1 MQFVLKTERP
11 ENIQNL
17 MRRAQYHYLGERDG
31 QLSFS
36 KPLGSNRYPRFH
48 IYLKQNPS
56 EEINVNIHLDQ
67 KGASY
72 EGTTAHSGEYDGSL
86 IEKEVERIKFQV
98 NG

>member
-1 MQFVLKTERP
+1 MQFILKTERP

-17 MRRAQYHYLGERDG
+17 MRKVQYHYLGERSG

-48 IYLKQNPS
+48 IYLKQDS
-56 EEINVNIHLDQ
+56 TEISMNIHLDQ

-72 EGTTAHSGEYDGSL
+72 QGTTAHSGEYNGSL
-86 IEKEVERIKFQV
+86 IEKEIERIKFQI